1 MTGGKEQLLFENA
14 AYRLT
19 STGLQQEGL
28 SARLEGVGK
37 LIIARDGQPE
47 QVVDIPPPPT
57 GCTGMRSSI
66 PVLTAMYN
74 LAVHELLANIQP
86 DGHMLA
92 GANWHTVWTRDIS
105 YAAILG
111 AAQLKPAEV
120 RASLMSR
127 VSNGVILQ
135 DTGTGGG
142 WPISTDRVVW
152 AIAAWRLYQ
161 SQGDPEWLKY
171 SCEVIRATL
180 AQDDAMFPAHTPLRP
195 GETSFIDWREQSYPD
210 WMTPAD
216 IGAAYA
222 CGTNI
227 LHCTANVVVARML
240 TELEQPE
247 EAAVYRK
254 RAAELNAAIEQ
265 TFWSRANN
273 QYCMLRTADGCPD
286 ERTDTLANALAVLSG
301 VAGDHAERAM
311 ATLPSSAWG
320 TPVFSPYKCGQPAAY
335 HNRAVWPFAEAFV
348 LLAHAELRDPA
359 GAAFS
364 MASLLRAALAFGT
377 NKENFH
383 AESGK
388 ADGTLLNSDRQLWS
402 VAGMLG
408 LFYYGLF
415 GIHYEHDN
423 LVFTPCVPRSFA
435 GSHWLT
441 GLRIRDMVLDVK
453 INGFGT
459 DICSVRINGKPAT
472 PILPLDTKGK
482 LQVEIELMPE
492 EAEEPA
498 REFPIAHEDLPE
510 PVWDSPTPTLLR
522 WHPVPGA
529 TGYYIFANGSAL
541 GATPECSFAVAR
553 PGNYCTEYRVQA
565 ISTGNAG
572 CLSKPWLSC
581 PEGTRL
587 TLPPLRVGE
596 NAEYDVENN
605 QAWLDTK
612 PCTALLDYGSAT
624 LAAGTYHL
632 RLLYCNATA
641 SLRDGDS
648 CALRELMVDG
658 EPVAV
663 IPLPHN
669 TEAGNW
675 EHYSQTAPVTVQL
688 KSGHHNFALRYNPAT
703 CANTNGKLNCCMLRE
718 LELTR
723 YC

>member
-1 MTGGKEQLLFENA
+1 
-14 AYRLT
+14 
-19 STGLQQEGL
+19 
-28 SARLEGVGK
+28 
-37 LIIARDGQPE
+37 
-47 QVVDIPPPPT
+47 
-57 GCTGMRSSI
+57 
-66 PVLTAMYN
+66 
-74 LAVHELLANIQP
+74 
-86 DGHMLA
+86 
-92 GANWHTVWTRDIS
+92 
-105 YAAILG
+105 
-111 AAQLKPAEV
+111 
-120 RASLMSR
+120 
-127 VSNGVILQ
+127 
-135 DTGTGGG
+135 
-142 WPISTDRVVW
+142 
-152 AIAAWRLYQ
+152 
-161 SQGDPEWLKY
+161 
-171 SCEVIRATL
+171 
-180 AQDDAMFPAHTPLRP
+180 
-195 GETSFIDWREQSYPD
+195 
-210 WMTPAD
+210 
-216 IGAAYA
+216 
-222 CGTNI
+222 
-227 LHCTANVVVARML
+227 
-240 TELEQPE
+240 
-247 EAAVYRK
+247 
-254 RAAELNAAIEQ
+254 
-265 TFWSRANN
+265 
-273 QYCMLRTADGCPD
+273 
-286 ERTDTLANALAVLSG
+286 
-301 VAGDHAERAM
+301 
-311 ATLPSSAWG
+311 
-320 TPVFSPYKCGQPAAY
+320 
-335 HNRAVWPFAEAFV
+335 
-348 LLAHAELRDPA
+348 
-359 GAAFS
+359 
-364 MASLLRAALAFGT
+364 
-377 NKENFH
+377 
-383 AESGK
+383 
-388 ADGTLLNSDRQLWS
+388 
-402 VAGMLG
+402 MLG

-441 GLRIRDMVLDVK
+441 GLSIRDMVLDVK

-472 PILPLDTKGK
+472 PIIPLDTKGK

-498 REFPIAHEDLPE
+498 RGFPVAHEDLPE

-541 GATPECSFAVAR
+541 GATPECTFAVTR

-624 LAAGTYHL
+624 LAAGTYRL

-648 CALRELMVDG
+648 CALRELVVDG

-675 EHYSQTAPVTVQL
+675 EHYSQTAPVTVLL